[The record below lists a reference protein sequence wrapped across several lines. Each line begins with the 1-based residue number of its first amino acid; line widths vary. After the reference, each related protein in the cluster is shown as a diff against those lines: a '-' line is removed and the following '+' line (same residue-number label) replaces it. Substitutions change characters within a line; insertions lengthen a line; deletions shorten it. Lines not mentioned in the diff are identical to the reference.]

1 MKTAHAASIEWG
13 QVSGHRSGGI
23 DFKRLLQA
31 RLEGGA
37 ILAALA
43 ERVRQ
48 IELAGPPSRKLNN
61 TLRAFASLPVRVIA

>member
-1 MKTAHAASIEWG
+1 MG
-13 QVSGHRSGGI
+13 
-23 DFKRLLQA
+23 LA

-37 ILAALA
+37 ILTALA

-48 IELAGPPSRKLNN
+48 IEIAGPPSRKLNN